1 MVAQKRKREEYESDV
16 VSLLR
21 RGSVSIL
28 EVIAMKLPDVFAAEI
43 LPKLDAFDT
52 LSLAQVS
59 KSYNDAVWSVEGVR
73 CMDAKIKAYAE
84 KTGKVLSTTPYL
96 HETARRGNLPAVRAL
111 LESGEDVNKRD
122 PQGRTALHFA
132 AYCDRP
138 VTLKVLIEA
147 GADVN
152 EPDDNGATPLLWAA
166 YTNNVM
172 IVMELIDAGADVNLE
187 HRKPHETDPELEGTT
202 PLHMAVQYGYEGCV
216 VALIRGGADI
226 HRRTNMGMTSL
237 EYAIDKNFEKIA
249 KLLRHLGARDY
260 ENF

>member
-43 LPKLDAFDT
+43 LPKLDWSDT

-59 KSYNDAVWSVEGVR
+59 KSYNDAVWSVEGVC
-73 CMDAKIKAYAE
+73 CMDAKIEAHMTKIGWVFLPSMHIA
-84 KTGKVLSTTPYL
+84 
-96 HETARRGNLPAVRAL
+96 ARYGNLPAVRAL

-122 PQGRTALHFA
+122 PHGRTALHFA

-152 EPDDNGATPLLWAA
+152 EPDGNGATPLLWAV

-187 HRKPHETDPELEGTT
+187 CQKPHETDPELDGAT

-237 EYAIDKNFEKIA
+237 KYAIDKNFEKIVN
-249 KLLRHLGARDY
+249 LLRHLGARDD
-260 ENF
+260 

>member
-1 MVAQKRKREEYESDV
+1 MVAQKRKMEEYESDV
-16 VSLLR
+16 VSFLR
-21 RGSVSIL
+21 RGTVSIL
-28 EVIAMKLPDVFAAEI
+28 EAVAMKLPDVFAAEI
-43 LPKLDAFDT
+43 LPKLDLFDT
-52 LSLAQVS
+52 LNLAQVS

-73 CMDAKIKAYAE
+73 CMDAKMEAHLKKI
-84 KTGKVLSTTPYL
+84 GKEFVIPSIHCAAGY
-96 HETARRGNLPAVRAL
+96 GNLPALRAL

-122 PQGRTALHFA
+122 PHGRTALHFA

-152 EPDDNGATPLLWAA
+152 EPDGNGATPLLWAV

-187 HRKPHETDPELEGTT
+187 CQKPHETDPELDGAT

-237 EYAIDKNFEKIA
+237 KYAIDKNFEKIVN
-249 KLLRHLGARDY
+249 LLRHLGARDD
-260 ENF
+260 

>member
-1 MVAQKRKREEYESDV
+1 MVAQKRKREGYESDV
-16 VSLLR
+16 VSFLR
-21 RGSVSIL
+21 RGTVSIL
-28 EVIAMKLPDVFAAEI
+28 EAVAMKLPDVFAAEI

-73 CMDAKIKAYAE
+73 CMDAKIKAYSE
-84 KTGKVLSTTPYL
+84 KFGNLFFPSMHWAAGY
-96 HETARRGNLPAVRAL
+96 GNLPAVRAL

-122 PQGRTALHFA
+122 PQGQTALHLA
-132 AYCDRP
+132 AYFDRP

-152 EPDDNGATPLLWAA
+152 EPDGNGATPLLMAA

-187 HRKPHETDPELEGTT
+187 HRKPHETDPELEGST

-226 HRRTNMGMTSL
+226 HRRTNTGMTSL

-249 KLLRHLGARDY
+249 KMLRHLGARDD
-260 ENF
+260 

>member
-28 EVIAMKLPDVFAAEI
+28 EVIAMKLPDLFAAEI
-43 LPKLDAFDT
+43 LPKLDNFDT

-73 CMDAKIKAYAE
+73 SMDAKIEAHLMKIGHVFTTIPSIHYAA
-84 KTGKVLSTTPYL
+84 S
-96 HETARRGNLPAVRAL
+96 HSNLPAVRAL

-122 PQGRTALHFA
+122 PHGRTALHFA

-152 EPDDNGATPLLWAA
+152 AQDSEGGTSLSCAA
-166 YTNNVM
+166 QEDSPM
-172 IVMELIDAGADVNLE
+172 IVMELTKAGADVNLA
-187 HRKPHETDPELEGTT
+187 RREGGT
-202 PLHMAVQYGYEGCV
+202 PLHMAARHGHEGCA
-216 VALIRGGADI
+216 ALLINAGADV
-226 HRRTNMGMTSL
+226 HRRTNMGTPPIWL
-237 EYAIDKNFEKIA
+237 AIENKHEKIA
-249 KLLRHLGARDY
+249 KMLRQLGARDDD
-260 ENF
+260 

>member
-122 PQGRTALHFA
+122 PELGRTALYFA
-132 AYCDRP
+132 AHFDRP
-138 VTLKVLIEA
+138 VTLKALIEA
-147 GADVN
+147 GADANAQDV
-152 EPDDNGATPLLWAA
+152 DGGTSLFMAA
-166 YTNNVM
+166 YRNNVM
-172 IVMELIDAGADVNLE
+172 IVMELIDAGADVNLGC
-187 HRKPHETDPELEGTT
+187 RKHHYPELEGTT

-226 HRRTNMGMTSL
+226 HRRTNMGITSL
-237 EYAIDKNFEKIA
+237 EYAIDYKHEKIA
-249 KLLRHLGARDY
+249 KLLRQLGARDD
-260 ENF
+260 

>member
-28 EVIAMKLPDVFAAEI
+28 EVIAMKLPEVFAAEI
-43 LPKLDAFDT
+43 LPKLDVFDT

-73 CMDAKIKAYAE
+73 CMDAKMEAYSE
-84 KTGKVLSTTPYL
+84 KCGKVLSTTPYL
-96 HETARRGNLPAVRAL
+96 HQMARRGNLPAVRAL

-122 PQGRTALHFA
+122 SHGRTALHFA

-152 EPDDNGATPLLWAA
+152 EPDGNGATPLLWAV

-187 HRKPHETDPELEGTT
+187 HRKPHETDPELEGST

-237 EYAIDKNFEKIA
+237 KYAIDKNFEKIVN
-249 KLLRHLGARDY
+249 LLRHLGARDD
-260 ENF
+260 

>member
-1 MVAQKRKREEYESDV
+1 MVAQKRKMEEYESDV

-73 CMDAKIKAYAE
+73 CMDAKIEAHWTKI
-84 KTGKVLSTTPYL
+84 GKVFIPSMHCAAGY
-96 HETARRGNLPAVRAL
+96 GNLPAVRAL

-122 PQGRTALHFA
+122 PELGRTALYFA
-132 AYCDRP
+132 AHFDRP
-138 VTLKVLIEA
+138 VTLKALIEA
-147 GADVN
+147 GADANAQDV
-152 EPDDNGATPLLWAA
+152 DGGTPLFMAA
-166 YTNNVM
+166 YRNNVM
-172 IVMELIDAGADVNLE
+172 IVMELIDAGADVNLGC
-187 HRKPHETDPELEGTT
+187 RKHHYPELEGTT

-226 HRRTNMGMTSL
+226 HRRTNMGITSL
-237 EYAIDKNFEKIA
+237 EYAIDYKHEKIA
-249 KLLRHLGARDY
+249 KLLRQLGARDD
-260 ENF
+260 

>member
-28 EVIAMKLPDVFAAEI
+28 EVIAMKLPDLFAAEI
-43 LPKLDAFDT
+43 LPKLDNFDT

-73 CMDAKIKAYAE
+73 CMDAKMEAYSE
-84 KTGKVLSTTPYL
+84 KCGKVLSTTPYL
-96 HETARRGNLPAVRAL
+96 HQMARRGNLPAVRAL

-122 PQGRTALHFA
+122 PHGRTALHFA

-152 EPDDNGATPLLWAA
+152 AQDSEGGTSLSCAA
-166 YTNNVM
+166 QEDSPM
-172 IVMELIDAGADVNLE
+172 IVMELTKAGADVNLA
-187 HRKPHETDPELEGTT
+187 RREGGT
-202 PLHMAVQYGYEGCV
+202 PLHMAARHGHEGCA
-216 VALIRGGADI
+216 ALLINAGADV
-226 HRRTNMGMTSL
+226 HRRTNMGTPPIWL
-237 EYAIDKNFEKIA
+237 AIENKHEKIA
-249 KLLRHLGARDY
+249 KMLRQLGARDDD
-260 ENF
+260 